1 MGISRGIANI
11 VTLGAVSKVDAA
23 AESYRRTVSK
33 YEEYRNLCWIRRICV
48 MWTPAGLEYG
58 SEKNDTGD

>member
-33 YEEYRNLCWIRRICV
+33 YEEYR
-48 MWTPAGLEYG
+48 GLLFRHKRLY
-58 SEKNDTGD
+58 KAK